1 MEGYV
6 IKNAIIQS
14 PIGGDYITR
23 NALQLL
29 KSSDE
34 KLHLPYEISH
44 KEEIK
49 PGQTGEPFSFI
60 NN

>member
-14 PIGGDYITR
+14 PIGGDYITH

-34 KLHLPYEISH
+34 KLYLPYEVSH
-44 KEEIK
+44 KEELK
-49 PGQTGEPFSFI
+49 PGQTGQLFFQKG
-60 NN
+60 